1 MKIYIVRKKKE
12 TQVQVEDTIEVQI
25 EMVIDKVFEFVEDA
39 RNYILH
45 PEDNKPPQKLKLSHT
60 TEENLLYESF
70 DDFEIIEQEL
80 LPKQLNPEMNWKFS
94 YKVFEINH
102 DNENPFSLL
111 SGILD
116 DHEFINEVEAK
127 IAAGNIL
134 LNNLEE
140 YTILSPP
147 YTPETSD
154 EGDETG
160 DDDATGDSETNPTT
174 PEPTSE
180 TGETEPSDPATDD
193 PATDGEDTTDEE
205 AVTEPLPNPPSW
217 SPPWSET
224 TGENDAKI
232 FHGNVYVIHN
242 FDKEQMFQFKV
253 FQK

>member
-12 TQVQVEDTIEVQI
+12 TQVQVEDTVEIQI

-39 RNYILH
+39 RNYILL

-80 LPKQLNPEMNWKFS
+80 LPKQPNPNMNWKFS
-94 YKVFEINH
+94 YKIFEINH
-102 DNENPFSLL
+102 DNENPFSLI
-111 SGILD
+111 SGLLD
-116 DHEFINEVEAK
+116 DHEFINEDEAK

-147 YTPETSD
+147 YTPETSED
-154 EGDETG
+154 EGGE
-160 DDDATGDSETNPTT
+160 TGDSETNPTT

-180 TGETEPSDPATDD
+180 SGETEQSDPSTDD
-193 PATDGEDTTDEE
+193 PTTDGDEPTGE
-205 AVTEPLPNPPSW
+205 ETVTEPLPNPPSW

-224 TGENDAKI
+224 TGENDTKI

-242 FDKEQMFQFKV
+242 SNKEQMFQFKV